1 LAVGD
6 LVRSS
11 EFGIYSCRQMQI
23 LLEISVEDVDASF
36 LLLSRPL
43 CGSLG
48 ELSASIGDAAPVVGT
63 VDCCILPSGWAMCHL
78 GIFFCGGGGG
88 ERYDV
93 PRMVLSYD
101 TST

>member
-1 LAVGD
+1 
-6 LVRSS
+6 
-11 EFGIYSCRQMQI
+11 MQI

-78 GIFFCGGGGG
+78 GIFFSGGGGGG
-88 ERYDV
+88 ERYDA